1 MNRNQA
7 LLLLIEEAH
16 RGDFHFPTS
25 ARLAIKIR
33 QTLDDPECH
42 LDAAGKLISAEPL
55 LAAQVISMANSVAY
69 NPGGREITD
78 VRTATARLGFRT
90 LRTLAMAFVTR
101 QMAGTPSSPEQKR
114 LASELWEHTAHVA
127 ALARIIAAKV
137 TGKDPETAL
146 FCGLVHEI
154 GGFYLLSRV
163 EQYPALILP
172 QTEAADNVDLASA
185 TNTLSLAVLRNLGV
199 PETVLDAVELYVE
212 GFLATPPATLADTLV
227 LADHMASF
235 PSPLN
240 TGSSGDKKAAL
251 DLAAQN
257 ESLIQA
263 LQESNEEVDSLVRA
277 LRG

>member
-7 LLLLIEEAH
+7 LMLLIEEAH

-25 ARLAIKIR
+25 AKLAIKIQ

-42 LDAAGKLISAEPL
+42 LEAAEKLIAAEPL

-69 NPGGREITD
+69 NVSGREITD
-78 VRTATARLGFRT
+78 VRTAASRLGFQT

-101 QMAGTPSSPEQKR
+101 QMAGAPSSPEQKR
-114 LASELWEHTAHVA
+114 LASDLWEHTAHVA

-137 TGKDPETAL
+137 TKKSPETAL

-163 EQYPALILP
+163 EQYPSLL
-172 QTEAADNVDLASA
+172 AAPSA
-185 TNTLSLAVLRNLGV
+185 NSDEVNLESVKNTLTLAVLRNLGV
-199 PETVLDAVELYVE
+199 PETVVDAVERYVE
-212 GFLATPPATLADTLV
+212 GELTTPPATLADTLI
-227 LADHMASF
+227 LADHMAAVPTS
-235 PSPLN
+235 LA
-240 TGSSGDKKAAL
+240 SSGKTDPLLDAAVEEQTL
-251 DLAAQN
+251 QDALK
-257 ESLIQA
+257 ESD
-263 LQESNEEVDSLVRA
+263 EEVASLVRA

>member
-7 LLLLIEEAH
+7 LMLLIEEAH

-55 LAAQVISMANSVAY
+55 LAAQVIAMANSVAY

-114 LASELWEHTAHVA
+114 LAGELWEHTAHVA

-172 QTEAADNVDLASA
+172 QAEAADNVDLVSV

-199 PETVLDAVELYVE
+199 PETVLDAVESYVE
-212 GFLATPPATLADTLV
+212 GYLASPPTTLADTLI
-227 LADHMASF
+227 LADHTATF
-235 PSPLN
+235 PSPLSA
-240 TGSSGDKKAAL
+240 SSADDQKAAHE
-251 DLAAQN
+251 LAAQN
-257 ESLIQA
+257 ETLAQA
-263 LQESNEEVDSLVRA
+263 LKESDADVESLVRA

>member
-7 LLLLIEEAH
+7 LMLLIEEAH

-55 LAAQVISMANSVAY
+55 LAAQVISLANSVAY

-78 VRTATARLGFRT
+78 VRSATARLGFRT

-101 QMAGTPSSPEQKR
+101 QMSGTPSSPEQKR

-154 GGFYLLSRV
+154 GGFYLLSRA
-163 EQYPALILP
+163 EQYPALIQP
-172 QTEAADNVDLASA
+172 QAEGADNVDLVSV

-199 PETVLDAVELYVE
+199 PETVLDAVELYAE
-212 GFLATPPATLADTLV
+212 GFLATPPTTLADTLV
-227 LADHMASF
+227 LADQTATF
-235 PSPLN
+235 PSPL
-240 TGSSGDKKAAL
+240 SADSDGDKKSIR
-251 DLAAQN
+251 DLATKN
-257 ESLIQA
+257 ETLA
-263 LQESNEEVDSLVRA
+263 LAIKESDEEVGSLVRA

>member
-55 LAAQVISMANSVAY
+55 LAAQVIAMANSVAY

-101 QMAGTPSSPEQKR
+101 QMAGTPVSPEQKR
-114 LASELWEHTAHVA
+114 LAGELWEHTAHVA

-137 TGKDPETAL
+137 TGKDAETAL

-172 QTEAADNVDLASA
+172 QAEGADNVDLVSA

-199 PETVLDAVELYVE
+199 PETVLDAVEQYVE
-212 GFLATPPATLADTLV
+212 GFLATPPASLADSLI
-227 LADHMASF
+227 LADHLAPV
-235 PSPLN
+235 PSPLS
-240 TGSSGDKKAAL
+240 TGVETNAEIDRAIESGM
-251 DLAAQN
+251 LAETLK
-257 ESLIQA
+257 ESA
-263 LQESNEEVDSLVRA
+263 DEVASLARA
-277 LRG
+277 LRA